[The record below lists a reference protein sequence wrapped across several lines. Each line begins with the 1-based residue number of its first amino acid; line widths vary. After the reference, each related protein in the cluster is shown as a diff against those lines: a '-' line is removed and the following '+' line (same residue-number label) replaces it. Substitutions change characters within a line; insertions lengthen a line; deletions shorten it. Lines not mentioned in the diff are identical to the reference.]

1 MPFKVTASL
10 LILCLDDL
18 SIDRSVVLGSPT
30 LILLSSVSL
39 FNICYC
45 LPYTFMDS
53 YVRCMNLLG
62 FSDAKE
68 SACDAGDLDF
78 IPGPGRSPGEEI
90 GY

>member
-1 MPFKVTASL
+1 M
-10 LILCLDDL
+10 
-18 SIDRSVVLGSPT
+18 LGSPT

-68 SACDAGDLDF
+68 SACDAGDLDL
-78 IPGPGRSPGEEI
+78 IPGPGRSAGEEI